1 VRGYRTPVALRYGS
15 LWFIWFILAHYRSFW
30 LIPCFSTTEFV
41 FFFLK
46 FTAAKSYS
54 TFHHSQQ
61 LLFFYVRCYS
71 DLGRQG
77 GKQIVMMGSGCGFK
91 GTGIHM
97 IMHALGFPHEHTK
110 PDRKLYR
117 NSKFN

>member
-1 VRGYRTPVALRYGS
+1 
-15 LWFIWFILAHYRSFW
+15 
-30 LIPCFSTTEFV
+30 
-41 FFFLK
+41 
-46 FTAAKSYS
+46 
-54 TFHHSQQ
+54 
-61 LLFFYVRCYS
+61 
-71 DLGRQG
+71 
-77 GKQIVMMGSGCGFK
+77 MMGSGCGFK